1 MPSMGELISSARARS
16 IRKAALSE
24 EPRAPESERPQCAMG
39 AQWATAAPIAFTPM
53 ATIAQVCRAV
63 PLRMCQM
70 EARAYV
76 PAFGPTL
83 AERPTAR
90 ADERRAGKACG
101 STGRYRWAADHS
113 KKKT

>member
-1 MPSMGELISSARARS
+1 MWYLTSSARARS

-53 ATIAQVCRAV
+53 AMIATVCRAV

-70 EARAYV
+70 EARAY
-76 PAFGPTL
+76 GPTL
-83 AERPTAR
+83 DRKSVVEGKGVSVRL
-90 ADERRAGKACG
+90 DLGGRRII
-101 STGRYRWAADHS
+101 
-113 KKKT
+113 KKKRKEMY

>member
-53 ATIAQVCRAV
+53 AMIAKVCRAV

-76 PAFGPTL
+76 QAYGPTL
-83 AERPTAR
+83 AVRPTR
-90 ADERRAGKACG
+90 SEERRVGEEG
-101 STGRYRWAADHS
+101 VSSGRTGCAQGH
-113 KKKT
+113 